1 MKKKINKKIE
11 KKYDWQGWLQKIED
25 FLDLYLI
32 EKAPTLPYGLK
43 KFLVT
48 IWPWFL
54 LVSLIFT
61 IPLFL
66 MAIGLRFLV
75 PSFLIS
81 EAEFH
86 FSFLMVFGFI
96 TFALEVFALPSLFKR
111 EKFGWKLVFYTR
123 LINAVAVL
131 ITLNIFS
138 LIIGTTISLYFLFQ
152 LKEFYK

>member
-1 MKKKINKKIE
+1 MKKKIDRKN
-11 KKYDWQGWLQKIED
+11 DWQSWLQKIED

-32 EKAPTLPYGLK
+32 GKAPTLPYGFK

-54 LVSLIFT
+54 LVSLVFT
-61 IPLFL
+61 IPLVL
-66 MAIGLRFLV
+66 TAIGLQFLV

-81 EAEFH
+81 ESEFH
-86 FSFLMVFGFI
+86 FSFLMIFGFI
-96 TFALEVFALPSLFKR
+96 IFALEACALPYLFKR
-111 EKFGWKLVFYTR
+111 KKFGWKLIFYTR
-123 LINAVAVL
+123 LINAFALL

-138 LIIGTTISLYFLFQ
+138 LVIGTTISLYFLFQ